1 MPGERLIVQNVTLSS
16 FKFILSSAGLQ
27 SAEITFN
34 PNQLYKN
41 TNILVSKADSVKK
54 NYVQTGKN

>member
-16 FKFILSSAGLQ
+16 FQFILSSAGLQ

-41 TNILVSKADSVKK
+41 TNILVSKAESVKK